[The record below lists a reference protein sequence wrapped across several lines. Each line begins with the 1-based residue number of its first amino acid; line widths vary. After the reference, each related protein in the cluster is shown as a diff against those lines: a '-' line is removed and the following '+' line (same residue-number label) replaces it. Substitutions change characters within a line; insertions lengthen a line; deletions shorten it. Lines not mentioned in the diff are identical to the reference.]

1 MDDADLDAAVA
12 AGVVTPAQA
21 TALRE
26 FAAARASARTV
37 DEIDEERFRFMRG
50 FNDVFFSI
58 GIVLLGAAIVH
69 YSGAAVSA
77 YGPTHL
83 AVPVLIWGAG
93 AAICWALSEL
103 LVRRM
108 RAVLPGILLS
118 MLFVFFVLRGTPAF
132 NIASYFH
139 IAPWIGKN
147 TVLGQLQGVVL
158 GEIPFS
164 AFVVALAA
172 ALFYLRFRLPF
183 ALLLLAGSLV
193 IAVMALAILFF
204 PPPLNGPYVQPLLT
218 LFCGL
223 AIFAAAMAF
232 DLSDRTRVTRR
243 SDCAFWLHLLAA
255 PLIVH
260 SLITLAFYALHPGR
274 EFNDLR
280 SFTTNLAGITA
291 GIVLLLTV
299 IAIVIDRRALL
310 VSALIYLGGVIA
322 YAIASTT
329 GNDNGVFFATLL
341 ILGVIVLLLGIGWRP
356 LRRWLIR
363 PFPAILVNRLPPVVS
378 IP

>member
-1 MDDADLDAAVA
+1 LRDFVA
-12 AGVVTPAQA
+12 
-21 TALRE
+21 R
-26 FAAARASARTV
+26 RASARTV

-69 YSGAAVSA
+69 YSAVALNVYGA
-77 YGPTHL
+77 THP
-83 AVPVLIWGAG
+83 AMPILIWGVG

-118 MLFVFFVLRGTPAF
+118 MLFVFFVLRGAPAF
-132 NIASYFH
+132 NVASYFH
-139 IAPWIGKN
+139 VAPWIGGD
-147 TVLGQLQGVVL
+147 TVLGQLRGVVL
-158 GEIPFS
+158 GEIPFT
-164 AFVVALAA
+164 ALVAALAA
-172 ALFYLRFRLPF
+172 ALYYLRFRLPF

-193 IAVMALAILFF
+193 IAAMALAILFF
-204 PPPLNGPYVQPLLT
+204 PPPLNGPHVQPLLT
-218 LFCGL
+218 LICGL
-223 AIFAAAMAF
+223 AVFAAAMAF
-232 DLSDRTRVTRR
+232 DLSDRMRVTRR

-274 EFNDLR
+274 EFRDLH
-280 SFTTNLAGITA
+280 SFTSNLAGITA
-291 GIVLLLTV
+291 GIVLLLTL
-299 IAIVIDRRALL
+299 IAIAIDRRALL

-322 YAIASTT
+322 YAIASAT
-329 GNDNGVFFATLL
+329 GDDNGVFFATLL

-378 IP
+378 VP